1 MLGHVADEGCYAHAA
16 GEKERR
22 RVGFHREAV
31 AEGTPYPDLVVCAQ
45 VRHLLCA
52 AANDLEKADEVLG
65 ADEADAEGPP
75 PGVFQ
80 TEGFGTYHNEL
91 ARFPF
96 RPVWARKPQG
106 EEAPV
111 AFMLTERNKIEN
123 CQFAAGSIS
132 GIHGRKVYVSI
143 QAGSTKPVLPFIP
156 ICFLCFSAASRTDI
170 WIF

>member
-1 MLGHVADEGCYAHAA
+1 MSGS
-16 GEKERR
+16 
-22 RVGFHREAV
+22 
-31 AEGTPYPDLVVCAQ
+31 PYPDLVVCAQ

-106 EEAPV
+106 EETPV
-111 AFMLTERNKIEN
+111 AFMLTEGNKIEN

-132 GIHGRKVYVSI
+132 GIHEQKVYVSI
-143 QAGSTKPVLPFIP
+143 QAGSTKPVLPVIP
-156 ICFLCFSAASRTDI
+156 ICFLCFSDAPRTAI